1 MTVASSPTVPTLPPS
16 PTFSLSGKV
25 AVVTGATGLLGRRHC
40 AALAAAGAHVVATDL
55 DAAACTALAGEL
67 SGGAASGPA
76 APAAAASEALGL
88 AADITLP
95 DQVKALRD
103 AVLARFGRIDVL
115 VNNAAL
121 NEKVE
126 SPLAA
131 GEVLRFE
138 NFPLDLWEGS
148 LKVNVTGTF
157 LCCQLLGGEMAR
169 QGAGSIVNVAS
180 TYAIV
185 APDQSLYRQ
194 PDGTQTFFKSA
205 AYPTTKGAVLAL
217 TRFLAAYWG
226 RSGVRVNALS
236 PGGVENGQD
245 EGFVSRYSAR
255 TPLGRMADPADYQ
268 GALVFLASDA
278 SSYMTGANLV
288 VDGGWTAW

>member
-1 MTVASSPTVPTLPPS
+1 
-16 PTFSLSGKV
+16 
-25 AVVTGATGLLGRRHC
+25 
-40 AALAAAGAHVVATDL
+40 LAAAGARVVATDL
-55 DAAACTALAGEL
+55 DQAACEAVAREI
-67 SGGAASGPA
+67 AAVAPA
-76 APAAAASEALGL
+76 APATPATPGALAAIGASAAPVAW
-88 AADITLP
+88 AADITRP
-95 DQVKALRD
+95 ESVQALRD
-103 AVLARFGRIDVL
+103 AVLERCGAIDVL

-138 NFPLDLWEGS
+138 NFPLALWEDS
-148 LKVNVTGTF
+148 LRVNVTGTF

-169 QGAGSIVNVAS
+169 RGAGSIVNIAS
-180 TYAIV
+180 TYAVV
-185 APDQSLYRQ
+185 APDQALYRQ

-245 EGFVSRYSAR
+245 PGFVARYAAR
-255 TPLGRMADPADYQ
+255 TPLGRMADPGDYE
-268 GALVFLASDA
+268 GALIFLASAA
-278 SSYMTGANLV
+278 SRYMTGANLI